1 MAGTKQAI
9 EQYIAQERKRGKSDN
24 AILVG
29 LTKQKGQVGKDVD
42 KFIRIAR
49 DNGMTPT
56 RALGDYFGLDLT
68 PVDANAAHKRNIGKS
83 RSRFESAL
91 FGLADV
97 GRGILEG
104 VAWAG
109 DKVNGAI
116 NDTFGT
122 DLEDNALGKM
132 QAEYKVA
139 EKDLEMGRKGSGRG
153 TGTDWVRAGTE
164 VLATAPAF
172 AIGGGAGVGAKGA
185 AAFAGRQAAI
195 GGTMGAIRHADNAA
209 ERKANI
215 GWGAGGAAIGGV
227 VGEKVLAPVVK
238 KGVQAI
244 ARRAANKS
252 GNTAKAATKLVDDAI
267 RQSDIAVDE
276 VGRQALIADAT
287 KMLRRGKQIDATAA
301 IRKQLLQKHNIKGT
315 QAQITRDPMLWAT
328 EREAAKHS
336 SALNDVHIENHQ
348 QLDELM
354 RQLVDDTGAAPVN
367 THEKMASTFNALKQ
381 ADDTAQA
388 NVSKLYDD
396 ARGMTGND
404 VRLNHLRFIDQT
416 AKELEEQGLGSFI
429 KGDVQ
434 DIFKGM
440 FDDPDFVLT
449 HGKSEEL
456 VKVLNKRL
464 RTTTDGNER
473 YAFGIIKDNLQKEV
487 DRTIDEMGAMLPNGD
502 IDGGLAGAADAW
514 QTARGAARQRF
525 EDIENTPALKAAIDG
540 VEPDNAFNKYVLNA
554 NAADIVRMVDT
565 LKKTPNGQ
573 QNIADIQG
581 ATIEHLLEQATKSNN
596 GEFSPHGLNRA
607 INSLGENRMKAIFT
621 PEQIARINDIKK
633 VADILVQQPLG
644 AHVNHSNTANVLI
657 KQLLG
662 IVSLAGKIPA
672 VGNVALGG
680 MGALGNLA
688 KSGAAVKMINGKVP
702 VAKGSSMGISP
713 DMLRMMGLAERGTQA
728 TASSAGAK

>member
-1 MAGTKQAI
+1 MPGQPGRDVNSFVSKARA
-9 EQYIAQERKRGKSDN
+9 S
-24 AILVG
+24 G
-29 LTKQKGQVGKDVD
+29 LT
-42 KFIRIAR
+42 
-49 DNGMTPT
+49 PS
-56 RALGDYFGLDLT
+56 RALGEYFGLDLT

-104 VAWAG
+104 VAWSG

-252 GNTAKAATKLVDDAI
+252 GNTAQAATKLVDDAI

-301 IRKQLLQKHNIKGT
+301 IRKQLLQKHNIQGT
-315 QAQITRDPMLWAT
+315 QAQITRDPMMWAT

-354 RQLVDDTGAAPVN
+354 RNLVSDTGAAPVN
-367 THEKMASTFNALKQ
+367 TYEKMASTFNALKQ

-596 GEFSPHGLNRA
+596 GAFSPHGLNRA

-644 AHVNHSNTANVLI
+644 AHVNHSNTGNVLI

-662 IVSLAGKIPA
+662 LTGMVARVPGFGTAGNM
-672 VGNVALGG
+672 VLGG
-680 MGALGNLA
+680 A
-688 KSGAAVKMINGKVP
+688 KAAADLSKGGAAYRMLRGDVP
-702 VAKGSSMGISP
+702 VIKGSSMGISP

-728 TASSAGAK
+728 TSASVGTNLLIE